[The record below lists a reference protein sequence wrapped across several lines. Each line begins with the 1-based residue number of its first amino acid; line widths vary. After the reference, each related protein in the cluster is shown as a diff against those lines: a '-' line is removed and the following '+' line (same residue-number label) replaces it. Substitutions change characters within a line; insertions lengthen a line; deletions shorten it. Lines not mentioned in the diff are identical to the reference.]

1 MSEHSTIEWTDATW
15 NPVRGCSKISP
26 GCKNCY
32 AERFAERFRGVPGHP
47 FEQGFDVRLVPEK
60 LPEPLR
66 WKTPRKIFVNSMSDL
81 FHESIPDSYILQVAE
96 VMRAA
101 NWHIFQILT
110 KRHERM
116 AKLLS
121 GPMKAFA
128 AEPHIWWGV
137 SVENRKHGL
146 PRLRKLQKTLIAVRF
161 LSIEP
166 LLEDL
171 GEIDLN
177 GISWVIV
184 GGESG
189 PGARPMQ
196 QDWVRSIQKQCIRDG
211 VPFFFKQ
218 WGGTR
223 KKVSGRALDGR
234 TYNEFPEFSP
244 DSSVN
249 PSGKAIPLGRWPAF
263 VPVEALAST

>member
-1 MSEHSTIEWTDATW
+1 
-15 NPVRGCSKISP
+15 
-26 GCKNCY
+26 
-32 AERFAERFRGVPGHP
+32 
-47 FEQGFDVRLVPEK
+47 
-60 LPEPLR
+60 
-66 WKTPRKIFVNSMSDL
+66 MSDL

-96 VMRAA
+96 VMREA

-110 KRHERM
+110 KRHDRM

-121 GPMKAFA
+121 GPLSTLA

-146 PRLRKLQKTLIAVRF
+146 PRLRRLQKTPIAVRF

-171 GEIDLN
+171 GEIDLH

-196 QDWVRSIQKQCIRDG
+196 PAWVRSIQKQCSRDG

-223 KKVSGRALDGR
+223 KKASGRNLDGR
-234 TYNEFPEFSP
+234 TYSNFPKYSP
-244 DSSVN
+244 AISRN
-249 PSGKAIPLGRWPAF
+249 PIGTAIPPVPWAAF
-263 VPVEALAST
+263 VPVDALAST